1 MDEEKKRLI
10 AFAAPSLGA
19 HMHQPNGKPMTE
31 EQVRKQMAELDKF
44 AEDMNDEKKNPME
57 DDPEEDDYG
66 MEEFS
71 DEEMKKFEA
80 LAEED
85 LRRV

>member
-10 AFAAPSLGA
+10 AFTAPSLGA

-31 EQVRKQMAELDKF
+31 EQVRKQMAEMDKF
-44 AEDMNDEKKNPME
+44 VEDMNDEKKYPKE
-57 DDPEEDDYG
+57 DEPEEDDYG
-66 MEEFS
+66 LEELS

-85 LRRV
+85 LKRV